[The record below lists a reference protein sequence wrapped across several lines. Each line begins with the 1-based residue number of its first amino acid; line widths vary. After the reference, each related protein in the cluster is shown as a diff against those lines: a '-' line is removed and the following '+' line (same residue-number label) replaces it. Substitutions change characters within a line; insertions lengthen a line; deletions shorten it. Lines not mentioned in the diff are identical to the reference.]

1 MQEQKRR
8 IRELLLYEFKKGHR
22 ATKVA
27 RNICDVEGAGAVS
40 IRKAQREFK
49 KFRNGDIS
57 LERKKGSG
65 RLCSIDSKALYRTVK
80 ANPTTTTRR
89 LSLEFHTSN
98 STIWENLQRL
108 GMVVKRC
115 REVPHELTPAQKRHR
130 VDVCRQLLTNPQDE
144 RFFKRIVTCDEK
156 WIHFNN
162 FNQQTQW
169 LDPDQPALPVPR
181 RGRFDKKVMLCV
193 WWNFSGIIHFELVP
207 DGRTINAELYS
218 TQLERV
224 HTVLCERFP
233 ELVNRKRVLFQQDNA
248 KPHTAARTQQKI
260 EELEWELLPHPA
272 YSPDVA
278 PSDYHLFRSM
288 EHFLR
293 GRRFSK
299 IEDVETGCREFF
311 ASKEPSWYQR
321 GIELL
326 VKRWIKVIE
335 HNGEYFVG

>member
-1 MQEQKRR
+1 
-8 IRELLLYEFKKGHR
+8 
-22 ATKVA
+22 
-27 RNICDVEGAGAVS
+27 
-40 IRKAQREFK
+40 
-49 KFRNGDIS
+49 
-57 LERKKGSG
+57 
-65 RLCSIDSKALYRTVK
+65 
-80 ANPTTTTRR
+80 
-89 LSLEFHTSN
+89 
-98 STIWENLQRL
+98 
-108 GMVVKRC
+108 
-115 REVPHELTPAQKRHR
+115 
-130 VDVCRQLLTNPQDE
+130 
-144 RFFKRIVTCDEK
+144 
-156 WIHFNN
+156 
-162 FNQQTQW
+162 
-169 LDPDQPALPVPR
+169 
-181 RGRFDKKVMLCV
+181 MLCV

-207 DGRTINAELYS
+207 DGHTINAELYS

-224 HTVLCERFP
+224 HTILYERFP

-260 EELEWELLPHPA
+260 EELEWELLPHPG

-278 PSDYHLFRSM
+278 TSDYHLFRSM

-293 GRRFSK
+293 GRCFSK